1 MRKVGRLA
9 PYLLILLAAVGLLSW
24 ARVEQRRSE
33 DAMHESM
40 VFDEPVWSRYLPEI
54 RHEAQRQPTDE
65 AKLASLAEL
74 LTRRYREQDAP
85 LRFKVIRTDEGAL
98 ALRLNAAAALPRWY
112 TARRATGLRG
122 SDTRAG
128 TRSACAYLRDL
139 HRRERAVD
147 WRVSRPRRRRGGR
160 PALTPCESRFS
171 IWSHGSPTTCRQVC
185 SGWAS
190 PRRCRQTSSA
200 TT

>member
-112 TARRATGLRG
+112 TARAARLGYEEA
-122 SDTRAG
+122 TRALG
-128 TRSACAYLRDL
+128 REVRVHIYETYIVGSAQLIGVCRARDGVVEVALR
-139 HRRERAVD
+139 
-147 WRVSRPRRRRGGR
+147 
-160 PALTPCESRFS
+160 
-171 IWSHGSPTTCRQVC
+171 
-185 SGWAS
+185 
-190 PRRCRQTSSA
+190 
-200 TT
+200 